1 MSSGLDLSEND
12 ESIPLIEW
20 SLGQHGFYMLLVF
33 YMVFYA
39 ADGILAMVGKQERL
53 V

>member
-20 SLGQHGFYMLLVF
+20 SLGQHGFYI
-33 YMVFYA
+33 A
-39 ADGILAMVGKQERL
+39 ADGTLAMVGKQERL